1 MDNWSSNLVPKISLL
16 PSHPRAMLREKERS
30 WEPGLF
36 ALVLVESGSFRFCC
50 RSVPRRPTYVEKNF
64 PRLHISFSVNSV
76 MSLKLFFLPNIRF
89 CSFCSIR
96 SIKWSIHQYFFR
108 SLIWRRWCSETRHEN
123 SLISRNS
130 RRLTD
135 GWITGVLYT
144 WHGLKADVT
153 SLHAALGNRKFNRF
167 LLTAISKLINCRRCS
182 FWKS

>member
-96 SIKWSIHQYFFR
+96 SIKWSIHQYIFQEFNLKKMMQWNTAWEFVNFKKFEEIDWWLDHR
-108 SLIWRRWCSETRHEN
+108 CLVYLTWIEGGRDFLTCSIGEPEIQSLFVD
-123 SLISRNS
+123 RNFK
-130 RRLTD
+130 TD
-135 GWITGVLYT
+135 QL
-144 WHGLKADVT
+144 
-153 SLHAALGNRKFNRF
+153 
-167 LLTAISKLINCRRCS
+167 
-182 FWKS
+182 